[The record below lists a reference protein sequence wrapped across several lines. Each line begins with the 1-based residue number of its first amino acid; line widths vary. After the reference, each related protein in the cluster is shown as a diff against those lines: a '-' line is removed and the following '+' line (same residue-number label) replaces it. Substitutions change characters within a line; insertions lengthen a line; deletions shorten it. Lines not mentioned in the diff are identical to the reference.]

1 MIKQEEQKNKQK
13 KKTTVV
19 GLLLIKRAD
28 SMTSASYNQSCF
40 LIYLLKFYI

>member
-1 MIKQEEQKNKQK
+1 MIKQEVAK
-13 KKTTVV
+13 KKKKTVV

-40 LIYLLKFYI
+40 LTYLLKFYI